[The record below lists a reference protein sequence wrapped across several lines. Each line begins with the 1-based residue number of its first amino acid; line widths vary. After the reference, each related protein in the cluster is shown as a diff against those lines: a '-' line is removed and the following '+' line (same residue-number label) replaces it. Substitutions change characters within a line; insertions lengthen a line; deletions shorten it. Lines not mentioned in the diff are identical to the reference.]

1 MERVVL
7 FVVVGAA
14 AVLVAWW
21 LRRRQRPDPP
31 SQPAYSVPAQLDR
44 ADFDRPDAPWLL
56 AVFSSA
62 TCLTCKDTWE
72 KAAALASD
80 AVAVEEVEA
89 VERRDLHERYGI
101 DAVPAVVVAD
111 ADGVVRASFL
121 GEPSAADLWAAVAAV
136 RDGGAADAG

>member
-1 MERVVL
+1 ML

-31 SQPAYSVPAQLDR
+31 SQPAYSVPVQLDR
-44 ADFDRPDAPWLL
+44 ADFARPEAPWLV

-62 TCLTCKDTWE
+62 TCLTCRGTWE
-72 KAAALASD
+72 KAAVLASE

-89 VERRDLHERYGI
+89 VERRDLHRRYGI

-111 ADGVVRASFL
+111 AEGVVRASFL
-121 GEPSAADLWAAVAAV
+121 GEPSAADLWAAL
-136 RDGGAADAG
+136 ADLRSR

>member
-1 MERVVL
+1 VERVVL

-21 LRRRQRPDPP
+21 LQRRQRPDPP

-44 ADFDRPDAPWLL
+44 ADFARPDAPWLV

-62 TCLTCKDTWE
+62 TCLTCKGTWE

-80 AVAVEEVEA
+80 SVAVEEVEA
-89 VERRDLHERYGI
+89 GERRDLHERYGI

-121 GEPSAADLWAAVAAV
+121 GEPSAADLWAALAGL
-136 RDGGAADAG
+136 RD

>member
-44 ADFDRPDAPWLL
+44 ADFDRPDAPWLV

-121 GEPSAADLWAAVAAV
+121 GEPSAADLWAALAGL
-136 RDGGAADAG
+136 RD